1 MYSEKED
8 GTIER
13 CTFLNLFSVVV
24 LFRKRGEMA
33 VCCGWSS
40 NEASLQVMFQYVW
53 GVVLG
58 LLFLHIKI
66 PMSRSALCPL
76 FVCCICLF

>member
-1 MYSEKED
+1 MRKRKEPQND
-8 GTIER
+8 VL
-13 CTFLNLFSVVV
+13 FLNLFSVVV

-33 VCCGWSS
+33 VCCGRLS
-40 NEASLQVMFQYVW
+40 NKASLQVMFHYVL

-58 LLFLHIKI
+58 LFLHIKI

-76 FVCCICLF
+76 FVCCICLC